1 MFINS
6 SFPKLSNAKKVKM
19 RYLFPYRDDDRRI
32 DVPHF
37 TIFRKRLKTL
47 FQRPNFI
54 KHEKRFYWLLNLFCL
69 IPKNKILKNRNRKK
83 QNNKIIKLKS
93 PIFINQIYFYN
104 IIKVLCIFI
113 CLLIEN
119 FQRWQL
125 HYHHVA

>member
-6 SFPKLSNAKKVKM
+6 SFQKLSNAKKVKM
-19 RYLFPYRDDDRRI
+19 RCLFPYRDDDRRI

-69 IPKNKILKNRNRKK
+69 IPKKKILKKQNRK
-83 QNNKIIKLKS
+83 NNKMQIIKRRTSFRKFKRETDLKPSRLLLRVRPPAMSRNQS
-93 PIFINQIYFYN
+93 PIGG
-104 IIKVLCIFI
+104 
-113 CLLIEN
+113 
-119 FQRWQL
+119 
-125 HYHHVA
+125 